1 MARFGAGRLFATA
14 AFSVI
19 SSAAFA
25 AAADGDAL
33 VLEEITVTARQ
44 RVENLM
50 SIPVAVTAFTAKT
63 IEDANISRA
72 NDFLALIPNVTFINA
87 QDSGTSFLTIRGL
100 SQVRNSE
107 SPVAVMIDGVLTA
120 SPLQLTQELFDIE
133 QIEVLKGPQGALYGR
148 NAIGGAITIRTK
160 QPTNEFEGFVRL
172 GTGND
177 GLVNA
182 QASVSGP
189 IVEDKLFFRISGS
202 HRDHEGHIRNVY
214 LNETVDQY
222 RDQSARAL
230 IKWTPNEKV
239 SVDLRASM
247 SDTEGGALYYVVNSD
262 LYVGG
267 PDFFGDPNDTSVP
280 ITSNIRG
287 LDSREI
293 RDLSAKIDV
302 ETQLGTVS
310 SITAYN
316 YVNERSASDAAPY
329 SSSPNDGT
337 QDGRVKTKAWSQEL
351 RLTSSSDQRLR
362 YIVGA
367 YYLNTDRTDLLTLGL
382 DNGPG
387 ILVEGIHYNDPINPT
402 FYAVLADRNNDAY
415 AGFAQLNYDITEQL
429 ELSGAIRYDRDERK
443 QDDLLDVPDAGVRS
457 ADFSKWQPKATL
469 TWKPTGDLT
478 VFANYSQGFRS
489 GGFNPPGVAIL
500 AANSVPPVVGVQD
513 VYKKEVSE
521 TFELG
526 LKSRLLDN
534 RLSFNA
540 SLFKTKLDDSHY
552 FAYLSFCGCQI
563 ITNVDRVD
571 LWGFEADAVFRAM
584 EGLDLFAGF
593 GMTDSKIDEYSI
605 DPTAEG
611 NWAPY
616 VPKYTFHSG
625 FQYRVAVTDKVSML
639 ARMDYE
645 RRGKQYWEPNN
656 IASRKAIDLV
666 RATFGFEDEENGWS
680 LMGWAKN
687 LFDEKYNEE
696 FVAGGFAYIAQPR
709 TYGVDLT
716 KKF

>member
-1 MARFGAGRLFATA
+1 MARFGVGRLFATA

-19 SSAAFA
+19 SSAASA
-25 AAADGDAL
+25 AAGDGDAL

-44 RVENLM
+44 RAENLM

-63 IEDANISRA
+63 IEEANISRA
-72 NDFLALIPNVTFINA
+72 NDFLALIPNVTFISA

-160 QPTNEFEGFVRL
+160 QPTNDYEGFVRV

-182 QASVSGP
+182 QASISGP
-189 IVEDKLFFRISGS
+189 IIEDKLFFRVSGS

-230 IKWTPNEKV
+230 IKWAPNEKV

-267 PDFFGDPNDTSVP
+267 PDFFGDPNNTSVP

-310 SITAYN
+310 STTAYN

-329 SSSPNDGT
+329 SSTPNDGT

-351 RLTSSSDQRLR
+351 RLTSPSDQRLR

-367 YYLNTDRTDLLTLGL
+367 YYLNTDRSDLLTLGL

-387 ILVEGIHYNDPINPT
+387 ILVEGIRFNDPINPT
-402 FYAVLADRNNDAY
+402 FFAVLVDRNNDAY
-415 AGFAQLNYDITEQL
+415 AGFAQVNYDITKQL

-443 QDDLLDVPDAGVRS
+443 QNDLLDVPDAGSRD
-457 ADFSKWQPKATL
+457 AKFSKWQPKATL
-469 TWKPTGDLT
+469 TWKPSDNLT

-489 GGFNPPGVAIL
+489 GGFNPPGVAVL
-500 AANSVPPVVGVQD
+500 AANSVPPVIGVQD
-513 VYKKEVSE
+513 VYNKEVSE

-552 FAYLSFCGCQI
+552 FTFLSFCGCQI
-563 ITNVDRVD
+563 ITNVDKVD
-571 LWGFEADAVFRAM
+571 LWGFEADAIFRAM

-611 NWAPY
+611 NWTPY
-616 VPKYTFHSG
+616 VPKYTFHGG
-625 FQYRVAVTDKVSML
+625 FQYRVAVTDNVGML

-666 RATFGFEDEENGWS
+666 RATFGFDDEEHGWS
-680 LMGWAKN
+680 LMAWAKN

-696 FVAGGFAYIAQPR
+696 FVAGGFAFIAQPR

>member
-1 MARFGAGRLFATA
+1 MARFGVGRLVATA

-19 SSAAFA
+19 SSAALA
-25 AAADGDAL
+25 AVGEGGSL

-44 RVENLM
+44 RAESLM
-50 SIPVAVTAFTAKT
+50 SIPVAVTAFTAKA
-63 IEDANISRA
+63 IEEANISRA
-72 NDFLALIPNVTFINA
+72 NDFLSLIPNVTFISA

-160 QPTNEFEGFVRL
+160 QPTNEFEGFVRV

-182 QASVSGP
+182 QASISGP
-189 IVEDKLFFRISGS
+189 IVENKLFFRVSGS

-214 LNETVDQY
+214 LNETVDEY

-230 IKWTPNEKV
+230 IKWTPNENV

-302 ETQLGTVS
+302 DTAVGTVS

-329 SSSPNDGT
+329 GSTPNDGT
-337 QDGRVKTKAWSQEL
+337 QDGRVKSKAWSQEL
-351 RLTSSSDQRLR
+351 RLTSPSDQRLR

-382 DNGPG
+382 DLGPG
-387 ILVEGIHYNDPINPT
+387 ILIEGIRFNDPINPT

-489 GGFNPPGVAIL
+489 GGFNPPGVATL

-513 VYKKEVSE
+513 VYNKEVSE

-563 ITNVDRVD
+563 ITNIDKVD
-571 LWGFEADAVFRAM
+571 LWGFEADAVFRVM
-584 EGLDLFAGF
+584 DGLDLFAGF

-616 VPKYTFHSG
+616 VPKYTFHGG
-625 FQYRVAVTDKVSML
+625 FQYRVAVTDNVSML